1 MDNDLTRK
9 AEQFLS
15 GEEGRRVAGKKAE
28 IERIAASKD
37 GERVKAMLE
46 QSGFEDAVKRG
57 DTAAL
62 RDALSGVMKTDS
74 GRQLIGQL
82 QALMGKK

>member
-1 MDNDLTRK
+1 MENDFTKK

-28 IERIAASKD
+28 IERIAASGD
-37 GERVKAMLE
+37 GRRVKAMLE
-46 QSGFEDAVKRG
+46 DAGFEDAVRRG

-62 RDALSGVMKTDS
+62 RDAMGAVMRTDS
-74 GRQLIGQL
+74 GRQLIGRL
-82 QALMGKK
+82 RELMGQK

>member
-1 MDNDLTRK
+1 MDNDLTK
-9 AEQFLS
+9 QAEKFLS

-28 IERIAASKD
+28 IERIAASRD
-37 GERVKAMLE
+37 GERVKAML
-46 QSGFEDAVKRG
+46 QRSGFEDAVRRG

-74 GRQLIGQL
+74 GKQLISQL
-82 QALMGKK
+82 QELMGKK